1 MNIESFVESQSLN
14 SAQKDSEVYCLLI
27 TTIRDLEFMATI
39 YTSSTNGVQGIA
51 DINGTL
57 RLVGTKPTIPPVVLD
72 KTLYDFLS
80 EDLEDGEEVEAQ
92 CAIKPHSDP
101 AFGEAVPL
109 SSKYLIHCAQVGNP
123 DDLAHLQLEIC
134 SFLLNFFAGPMNII
148 MVGSEGDT
156 ADESLYRDAVHENA
170 VECFSVIDER
180 QRPRV
185 T

>member
-1 MNIESFVESQSLN
+1 
-14 SAQKDSEVYCLLI
+14 
-27 TTIRDLEFMATI
+27 MATV
-39 YTSSTNGVQGIA
+39 YTNGTNGVHNTNGV
-51 DINGTL
+51 NGTNGL
-57 RLVGTKPTIPPVVLD
+57 NGTNGVKSSQPDIPPVVLD

-92 CAIKPHSDP
+92 CAVKPHSDP

-148 MVGSEGDT
+148 MIGSEGDT

-170 VECFSVIDER
+170 EKCFSVIDQR